1 MLNILIHP
9 PKSMLEVWERLPEGT
24 LCQLINNKLV
34 MSPSP
39 IDIHQVVLNKINIAI
54 SKVLEKSRA
63 GEIRIA
69 PYDVQFSKQ
78 NILQPDILF
87 IKNENLHK
95 IREKGLFGAPDLVI
109 EILSPST
116 SNLDWEDKK
125 MVYERYGVQEYFIV
139 EPNSKLVTSFFL
151 KDGEY
156 EEQENTKAIIKSG
169 ILITE
174 IKF

>member
-1 MLNILIHP
+1 MQNILIHP
-9 PKSMLEVWERLPEGT
+9 PKSMFEVWERLPEGT

-54 SKVLEKSRA
+54 SKILEKSRA

-69 PYDVQFSKQ
+69 PYDVHFSKQ

-87 IKNENLHK
+87 IKNENLDK
-95 IREKGLFGAPDLVI
+95 IRNRGLFGAPDLVI

-116 SNLDWEDKK
+116 SQLDWEEK
-125 MVYERYGVQEYFIV
+125 R
-139 EPNSKLVTSFFL
+139 L
-151 KDGEY
+151 
-156 EEQENTKAIIKSG
+156 
-169 ILITE
+169 
-174 IKF
+174 